1 MRSCGLRSGS
11 DGVVTVS
18 RQAVRSTVWAE
29 GVVRGVVLAAA
40 VVGDH
45 CRDNAL
51 FVVDS
56 GHYGL

>member
-18 RQAVRSTVWAE
+18 RQAVRSTV
-29 GVVRGVVLAAA
+29 GRGCGPGCCACGA

>member
-11 DGVVTVS
+11 DGVVTVN
-18 RQAVRSTVWAE
+18 RQAVRSTV
-29 GVVRGVVLAAA
+29 GRGRGPGCCACGGSSRRSLSR
-40 VVGDH
+40 H
-45 CRDNAL
+45 AL